1 MPVLMSADNPVGR
14 IVKAVVLGAKKS
26 LVKGT
31 TGADLFPKRNVW
43 FGLGEGGIAAVVVV
57 DIL

>member
-1 MPVLMSADNPVGR
+1 MLMSVGSPVGR

-26 LVKGT
+26 LVEGT
-31 TGADLFPKRNVW
+31 TGADLCPKRNVW